1 MAEGN
6 KSLPYGIIHT
16 VRACF
21 RRLGL
26 YRFLDGL
33 KEKGV
38 PLSYV
43 VELMCVYQLNG
54 GCSMNECG
62 ALSGSVLVRE
72 ELCHGHTISRK
83 TIERGLFL
91 LDLYFEETMV
101 HLWHRLNEIYPDL
114 STDVYVDGSHIPREG
129 AGRGAYTAAG
139 EGGGSVQLQD
149 QFMIAQ
155 LVDSG
160 LPISVEVYRG
170 NLNDPPQYADFVP
183 QLMFMLNQGSM
194 IIMDHGGS
202 AKDLLREIRDNDMDY
217 LTRVRMNRSDIGRIR
232 REIGDAEYV
241 GTGTMCIHHGF
252 ESSDR
257 HTYLYFSVDRY
268 IMGHLL
274 AERRALRLMDMA
286 RDAKEYVEKQDTRKV
301 VKPIKNPFFKV
312 KSVKVEV
319 EMTLNP
325 WMEEDVAKAI
335 KETEKDDC
343 GWFKLESS
351 KMLTPLQALDPYR
364 HRAGI
369 EALISSIKSVVNMKP
384 LRVWSASSTRG
395 AVMLGMIAQL
405 CVSMVRHDMEP
416 DQIIKRIDGRV
427 VRVDHKPSTATICKN
442 LSHWTVVLIPRDDFK
457 IERIYTDENDLTRRI
472 SAVLDGYRGCFTV
485 LPGIADLRKAV

>member
-6 KSLPYGIIHT
+6 KSLPYGIIRT

-26 YRFLDGL
+26 YGFLDGL

-54 GCSMNECG
+54 GS
-62 ALSGSVLVRE
+62 S
-72 ELCHGHTISRK
+72 ISRK

-91 LDLYFEETMV
+91 LDLYFEETIV
-101 HLWHRLNEIYPDL
+101 HLWRRLNEIYPDL
-114 STDVYVDGSHIPREG
+114 STDAYVDGSHIPREG
-129 AGRGAYTAAG
+129 SGRGAYTAAG

-155 LVDSG
+155 LVGSG

-183 QLMFMLNQGSM
+183 QLMFMLKQGSM

-202 AKDLLREIRDNDMDY
+202 AKDLLHEIRDNDMDY
-217 LTRVRMNRSDIGRIR
+217 LTRVRMNRSDIERIR

-241 GTGTMCIHHGF
+241 GSGNMCIHHRF

-268 IMGHLL
+268 IMGHLS
-274 AERRALRLMDMA
+274 AERRALRLMEMA
-286 RDAKEYVEKQDTRKV
+286 RDAKELWR
-301 VKPIKNPFFKV
+301 
-312 KSVKVEV
+312 S
-319 EMTLNP
+319 
-325 WMEEDVAKAI
+325 
-335 KETEKDDC
+335 
-343 GWFKLESS
+343 
-351 KMLTPLQALDPYR
+351 R
-364 HRAGI
+364 
-369 EALISSIKSVVNMKP
+369 
-384 LRVWSASSTRG
+384 TRG
-395 AVMLGMIAQL
+395 R
-405 CVSMVRHDMEP
+405 S
-416 DQIIKRIDGRV
+416 
-427 VRVDHKPSTATICKN
+427 
-442 LSHWTVVLIPRDDFK
+442 
-457 IERIYTDENDLTRRI
+457 
-472 SAVLDGYRGCFTV
+472 
-485 LPGIADLRKAV
+485 

>member
-6 KSLPYGIIHT
+6 KSLPYGIIRT

-26 YRFLDGL
+26 YEFLDGL

-54 GCSMNECG
+54 GSSMNECG

-72 ELCHGHTISRK
+72 ELCHGHSISRK

-91 LDLYFEETMV
+91 LDLYFEETIV
-101 HLWHRLNEIYPDL
+101 HLWRRLNEIYPDL
-114 STDVYVDGSHIPREG
+114 STDAYVDGSHIPREG
-129 AGRGAYTAAG
+129 SGRGA
-139 EGGGSVQLQD
+139 
-149 QFMIAQ
+149 IAQ
-155 LVDSG
+155 LVGSG

-183 QLMFMLNQGSM
+183 QLMFMLKQGSM

-202 AKDLLREIRDNDMDY
+202 AKDLLHEIRDNDMDY
-217 LTRVRMNRSDIGRIR
+217 LTRVRMNRSDIERIR

-241 GTGTMCIHHGF
+241 GSGNMCIHHRF

-268 IMGHLL
+268 IMGHLS
-274 AERRALRLMDMA
+274 AERRALRLMEMA
-286 RDAKEYVEKQDTRKV
+286 RDAKEYVEKQDPRKV
-301 VKPIKNPFFKV
+301 VRPVKNPFFKV

-325 WMEEDVAKAI
+325 WLEEDVAKAI

-351 KMLTPLQALDPYR
+351 KRLTPLQALDLYR

-395 AVMLGMIAQL
+395 AVLLGMIAQW
-405 CVSMVRHDMEP
+405 CVSMVRYDMEP
-416 DQIIKRIDGRV
+416 DQVVKRIDGRV
-427 VRVDHKPSTATICKN
+427 VRMDHKPSTATDSCVDSEGRVQGRPHI
-442 LSHWTVVLIPRDDFK
+442 HR
-457 IERIYTDENDLTRRI
+457 
-472 SAVLDGYRGCFTV
+472 
-485 LPGIADLRKAV
+485 